1 MTIAD
6 APTSQKSWVSRA
18 LTIALNAAI
27 IFAGI
32 FFAIAT
38 PSYQTLA
45 GTDRLPFY
53 LSILSFL
60 ALSTA
65 SVLLI
70 WRRTLAV
77 PILIGASITAIV
89 LPGTPFVALVALAT
103 VIKQRSWQMIIWLTL
118 LVATATVVSG
128 MWDLALGKHS
138 LAGQSSGNDPFT
150 PTDGSIASVVGIM
163 IFGTL
168 LWMWPF
174 VTWGFIARA
183 LADRNRARNRE
194 SQAEQA
200 AQDLRDAATTQAA
213 RHEVARELHDTIAA
227 KLSTVSLHAGALEA
241 QAAENPELLDS
252 ARVVRAAVQGSIE
265 DLRHVVSQLRDPD
278 PNADYQKH
286 GYALSDLDELV
297 DEAHRSGER
306 VRSRISL
313 SDFSNCDPAIAHAC
327 YRIVQESLT
336 NARKHAPGAPLSVTV
351 QGDAA
356 NGIFVRV
363 HTEVLEGGSTTVASG
378 APAFADPAPTVSAG
392 PATAAMRAAD
402 ASAASPGHGLIG
414 MRERAQQLGGSL
426 TAELA
431 AELATDGGFRVDCWL
446 PWVSAEAAT
455 PQPGQLPA

>member
-6 APTSQKSWVSRA
+6 APTPKKSGVSRT
-18 LTIALNAAI
+18 LTIALNTAI

-38 PSYQTLA
+38 PSYQALA

-77 PILIGASITAIV
+77 PILIGASIAAIV

-118 LVATATVVSG
+118 LVATTTVVSG

-138 LAGQSSGNDPFT
+138 LVGRSSGNDPLT
-150 PTDGSIASVVGIM
+150 PPDGSIASVVGIL

-174 VTWGFIARA
+174 LTWGFIARA
-183 LADRNRARNRE
+183 LADRNRARSRE

-200 AQDLRDAATTQAA
+200 AQDLRDAASAQAA

-241 QAAENPELLDS
+241 QATENPELLDS

-278 PNADYQKH
+278 PNAAYQKH
-286 GYALSDLDELV
+286 SYTLSDLDDLV

-313 SDFSNCDPAIAHAC
+313 SDFSTCDPAIAHAC

-336 NARKHAPGAPLSVTV
+336 NARKHATGAPLSLTV

-356 NGIFVRV
+356 SGIFVRV
-363 HTEVLEGGSTTVASG
+363 HTELLEGGSAAG
-378 APAFADPAPTVSAG
+378 ATGVTELTDPEPPVLQA
-392 PATAAMRAAD
+392 PATAATD
-402 ASAASPGHGLIG
+402 APDKSAASPGHGLIG
-414 MRERAQQLGGSL
+414 MRERAQELGGSL

-431 AELATDGGFRVDCWL
+431 ADGGFRVDGWL
-446 PWVSAEAAT
+446 PWLSGESAA
-455 PQPGQLPA
+455 PQPGSPTA